1 MTEPDSHLPCG
12 LGELK
17 SVTVT
22 LQRSMWS
29 ETGDRHIK
37 VSLKFSVNYAARV
50 VHLS

>member
-17 SVTVT
+17 SVM